1 MRLLFLFLSLIAC
14 DIKNVKDDSVI
25 AKVGDYELRN
35 SDLINILPTN
45 ISEID
50 STQLVEKYIRNWIT
64 NKSLF
69 DKAEINLTESEIN
82 EIKNSTN
89 KYYEELI
96 IDKYRSKL
104 LINNYDTIIDYDEIQ
119 NYYKELNKIDIFH
132 TSSKQDISQREVYM
146 KMFEKSKNA
155 LKIIKCAK
163 L

>member
-1 MRLLFLFLSLIAC
+1 MRLLFLFLLLIAC
-14 DIKNVKDDSVI
+14 DIKDVKDDSVI

-35 SDLINILPTN
+35 SDLINVIPTN

-50 STQLVEKYIRNWIT
+50 SAQLVEKYISNWII

-119 NYYKELNKIDIFH
+119 NYYNSNLGNFLLSNDIVKARYIKLNNKNYNI
-132 TSSKQDISQREVYM
+132 RE
-146 KMFEKSKNA
+146 
-155 LKIIKCAK
+155 IKTV
-163 L
+163 

>member
-35 SDLINILPTN
+35 SDLINVIPTN

-50 STQLVEKYIRNWIT
+50 SAQLVKKYITNWII

-104 LINNYDTIIDYDEIQ
+104 LINNYDTIICLLYTSDAADE
-119 NYYKELNKIDIFH
+119 
-132 TSSKQDISQREVYM
+132 
-146 KMFEKSKNA
+146 
-155 LKIIKCAK
+155 
-163 L
+163 

>member
-1 MRLLFLFLSLIAC
+1 MIAC

-25 AKVGDYELRN
+25 AKVGDYELRK
-35 SDLINILPTN
+35 SDLINVLPTN

-50 STQLVEKYIRNWIT
+50 STQLVEKYISNWII

-104 LINNYDTIIDYDEIQ
+104 LINNYDTI
-119 NYYKELNKIDIFH
+119 F
-132 TSSKQDISQREVYM
+132 
-146 KMFEKSKNA
+146 SKNV
-155 LKIIKCAK
+155 LTKIRNCDEGNWEDQVPYGVSKIIKEKYLFGWSCDISSK
-163 L
+163 KN